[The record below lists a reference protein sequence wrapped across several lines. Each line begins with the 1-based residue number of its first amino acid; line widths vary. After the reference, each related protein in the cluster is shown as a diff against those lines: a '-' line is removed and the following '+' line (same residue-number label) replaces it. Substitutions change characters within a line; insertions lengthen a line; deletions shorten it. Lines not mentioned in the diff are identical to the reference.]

1 MEPTS
6 DYTPVEDIVVFL
18 FSFFASLGKSDLADV
33 SDEEEEK
40 KLAKSPFSE
49 GSAESYHPLPTHHEI
64 LTPIMCAIPGHAG
77 RLCFPTS
84 VGS

>member
-6 DYTPVEDIVVFL
+6 DHTPVEDIVVFL
-18 FSFFASLGKSDLADV
+18 YSFFASLGKSDLADV

-49 GSAESYHPLPTHHEI
+49 GSAESYHPLPTHEI
-64 LTPIMCAIPGHAG
+64 LTPIMCSIPGHAG

-84 VGS
+84 VGN